1 MKIGTIRRIDDLGRI
16 VLPKGIR
23 QNLRIKSGD
32 NLEIFIEN
40 NDIILRKYSQ
50 LNQLIDIE
58 NTIASVLKETL
69 KADVLIT
76 DKDKYI
82 IINGIAK
89 QKYLNR
95 EISDEILKILE
106 NRQMIIKENEN
117 ILFTKNEKES
127 GNIVINPIIINGDVI
142 GSIIVIT
149 KEKID
154 ESKIKTISILTT
166 FLTKHIE

>member
-106 NRQMIIKENEN
+106 NRQMIIKENES